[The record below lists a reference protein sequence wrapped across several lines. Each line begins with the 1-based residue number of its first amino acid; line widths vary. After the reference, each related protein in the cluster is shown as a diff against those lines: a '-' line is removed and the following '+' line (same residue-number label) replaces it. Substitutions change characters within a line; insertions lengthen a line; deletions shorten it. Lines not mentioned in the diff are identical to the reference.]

1 MENWHFQIDP
11 FLFYPNCSENIQ
23 QHSSLP
29 SISWLHGS
37 IQIYIHN
44 GFNSFHK
51 NRFKISYTFD
61 DRNGIKEK
69 KKENAITF
77 KSAI

>member
-1 MENWHFQIDP
+1 MILSYFTLTVLETF
-11 FLFYPNCSENIQ
+11 
-23 QHSSLP
+23 SSIHHCPASLGDMAP
-29 SISWLHGS
+29 SRLTSTMVL
-37 IQIYIHN
+37 IHN

-61 DRNGIKEK
+61 DGNGIKEK
-69 KKENAITF
+69 KEENAITF